1 MRTLSDDAVAQL
13 NGERLVIGG
22 AARFLIGPGYRF
34 WSGYGDLT
42 LDGLT
47 LDGEVFQG
55 IGAQALITPISAQ
68 SGGAA
73 EGAVIELSGLDPD
86 VAATIENED
95 YHQRSVTIWRL
106 VFSPDGA
113 TLLGSMIF
121 MRGRLDIAP
130 IVEGETS
137 SIRFTIEGPRRDMGR
152 RGSRIRSDA
161 DQRVLGGSTDGA
173 FRNVSV
179 AGRKTLYWG
188 QKPTPGPS
196 TVTTPSGGG
205 GRQGGGRPGTVWWAG
220 GDRI

>member
-1 MRTLSDDAVAQL
+1 MRTLSEDAVAQL

-34 WSGYGDLT
+34 WSGYD
-42 LDGLT
+42 DLT

-55 IGAQALITPISAQ
+55 IGARALITPISAQ

-95 YHQRSVTIWRL
+95 YHQRPVTIWRL

-161 DQRVLGGSTDGA
+161 DQRVLGGPTDGA

-188 QKPTPGPS
+188 QRPTVGPASVS
-196 TVTTPSGGG
+196 TVGGSSGNRGG
-205 GRQGGGRPGTVWWAG
+205 ATRPGTV
-220 GDRI
+220 RV